1 MRSVRTSQLA
11 RRAGN
16 VGGLALGTKTKR
28 REPSSRRYSIMNRR
42 RYATTN
48 YELQERHHV
57 IEPELGVAEDLP
69 E

>member
-1 MRSVRTSQLA
+1 
-11 RRAGN
+11 
-16 VGGLALGTKTKR
+16 
-28 REPSSRRYSIMNRR
+28 MNRR

>member
-16 VGGLALGTKTKR
+16 VGDLALGTKTKR
-28 REPSSRRYSIMNRR
+28 REPSSRRLMNRR